1 MEYLSKKFEVQRT
14 DMTIDKIVEGSI
26 IVNLSDSL
34 TNASVHN
41 KSFVEEIPNN
51 IKLFFEKL
59 RLAEG

>member
-1 MEYLSKKFEVQRT
+1 MEHLRKKFGVQTT
-14 DMTIDKIVEGSI
+14 DMTIDRVVEGSI

-41 KSFVEEIPNN
+41 KSFFKNIPNN